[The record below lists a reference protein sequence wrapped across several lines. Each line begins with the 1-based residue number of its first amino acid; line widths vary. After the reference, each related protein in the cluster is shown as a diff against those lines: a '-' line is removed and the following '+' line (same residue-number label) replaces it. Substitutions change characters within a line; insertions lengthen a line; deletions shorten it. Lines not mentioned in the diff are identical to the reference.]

1 MSQRFLRM
9 SSFLGILLNV
19 DVDCRFFLV
28 HNSDNNRTSNKKS
41 GFFFYKKSKLFF
53 FKLRIEWILVFSSV
67 TSKNLA
73 TSKTKATLDQEI
85 KKGPG
90 QKLRQIG

>member
-41 GFFFYKKSKLFF
+41 GFFVYKKTKLLF

-73 TSKTKATLDQEI
+73 TSKTKATIDQKI
-85 KKGPG
+85 KKSPG

>member
-1 MSQRFLRM
+1 MLMSIVGFFWYIILTIIEPQTKN
-9 SSFLGILLNV
+9 LG
-19 DVDCRFFLV
+19 
-28 HNSDNNRTSNKKS
+28 
-41 GFFFYKKSKLFF
+41 FFYKKSKLFF

-73 TSKTKATLDQEI
+73 TSKTKATIDQEI